1 MPTKSKLVY
10 LPPAQHDFEEIV
22 KYHITE
28 AGTPYARKI
37 YSTMKTTINRLRDFP
52 LMGQTHPD
60 PILAASGYRKLVLTK
75 TYVAIYKLLTM
86 QSQSPSRFTVRM
98 LRFTGVRTRNARE
111 KPVQRPTSFRLMK
124 KTVGSS
130 TFGALSS
137 RRTSLSPLQNRS
149 KSHSPLTLRAM
160 SKSLHS
166 MLSMQ

>member
-10 LPPAQHDFEEIV
+10 LPLAQHAFEEIV

-75 TYVAIYKLLTM
+75 TYVAIYKLIGD
-86 QSQSPSRFTVRM
+86 TVYVYAIVNG
-98 LRFTGVRTRNARE
+98 TTDY
-111 KPVQRPTSFRLMK
+111 PRLLK
-124 KTVGSS
+124 
-130 TFGALSS
+130 
-137 RRTSLSPLQNRS
+137 
-149 KSHSPLTLRAM
+149 
-160 SKSLHS
+160 
-166 MLSMQ
+166 

>member
-75 TYVAIYKLLTM
+75 TYVAIYKLIGDTVYVYAIVNGTTDYPRLLKRCSQM
-86 QSQSPSRFTVRM
+86 QNKILYTKGCRPSGRRLSASPEVNGT
-98 LRFTGVRTRNARE
+98 
-111 KPVQRPTSFRLMK
+111 
-124 KTVGSS
+124 KTNQQ
-130 TFGALSS
+130 A
-137 RRTSLSPLQNRS
+137 
-149 KSHSPLTLRAM
+149 AA
-160 SKSLHS
+160 
-166 MLSMQ
+166 